1 MGTANFDTIMHG
13 LLFRLL
19 IYGSVAI
26 LLAFVYKRIKTHFT
40 GGSVR
45 SSGSHK
51 INRGISGSGLKQS
64 KTAKGFIFGNRGR
77 KHVYLD
83 NASEGHIAIFGGSG
97 KGKTTAL
104 LIPSLRAWDSP
115 FFTIDISGDISKNV
129 PETKERIVISPA
141 EPSKSVIYNV
151 FFAVDS
157 EEKYAEKLKK
167 LEQLCNLIIDIPEKS
182 NDTQRYF
189 LGTARKIFLS
199 CLIAFYDIGMD
210 FTDICKTVFFNDV
223 STLNKMVEATGNEL
237 AQGYMYPLTLE
248 NEKNIG
254 GSKSTL
260 NDKIKIFADN
270 ENIQK
275 ICRRPRAL
283 ESGEYEQAFYPDL
296 LENSQV
302 FLIVPDEEQEY
313 YQIFLHI
320 VTGQILE
327 YISGRK
333 YDRKKDKR
341 ILIALD
347 EFASLGYFEIL
358 APFRKFR
365 KNGANI
371 CILTQSLADID
382 LIYSEGE
389 RKVIMDNSQYIVVL
403 SANDNGTREYFSNL
417 VGKEEKERVTKNSS
431 GGKSVSKEN
440 DFAIKPEEW
449 RTYKKHLI
457 LIHPAGYVKLLKNYY
472 FK

>member
-1 MGTANFDTIMHG
+1 
-13 LLFRLL
+13 
-19 IYGSVAI
+19 
-26 LLAFVYKRIKTHFT
+26 
-40 GGSVR
+40 
-45 SSGSHK
+45 
-51 INRGISGSGLKQS
+51 
-64 KTAKGFIFGNRGR
+64 
-77 KHVYLD
+77 
-83 NASEGHIAIFGGSG
+83 
-97 KGKTTAL
+97 
-104 LIPSLRAWDSP
+104 
-115 FFTIDISGDISKNV
+115 
-129 PETKERIVISPA
+129 
-141 EPSKSVIYNV
+141 
-151 FFAVDS
+151 
-157 EEKYAEKLKK
+157 
-167 LEQLCNLIIDIPEKS
+167 
-182 NDTQRYF
+182 
-189 LGTARKIFLS
+189 
-199 CLIAFYDIGMD
+199 
-210 FTDICKTVFFNDV
+210 
-223 STLNKMVEATGNEL
+223 MVEATGNEL
-237 AQGYMYPLTLE
+237 AQGYIYPLTLE

-283 ESGEYEQAFYPDL
+283 EYGEYEQAFYPDL

-302 FLIVPDEEQEY
+302 FLKVPDEEQEY

-431 GGKSVSKEN
+431 GGNSVSKEN